1 MILLSLTLLPLSKAV
16 VSPYSVTIE
25 RVDSTYYA
33 YGRDGSILGE
43 SANLLEL
50 CNQQVNAISKGTF
63 YFVGDTFFFD
73 DEWIISEEINVAG
86 EGETATTLSFGQ
98 GGIVYRGI
106 STCTI
111 KDLSLQGY
119 GAEQS
124 CGLTLDSTGRMS
136 VYNVHITNFGTGLT
150 INQGLFA
157 AIYNIFLVENDVGVW
172 IGSDYGTA
180 RFFAGSIIFNRVGVE
195 ICGGTSDSTMNQF
208 YGTEIECNT
217 DCEVYFNGANGMVS
231 GTIFQGVY
239 FERTEGTSPY
249 FFKYYGEQT
258 QIKCITWTGC
268 KFASQVESTLEIYG
282 EGHVFD
288 GNFFDGA
295 PVNFIVAGAGHSIVN
310 NKELTEELVPIT
322 FTNHAERSVVS
333 GNYFYNVENNSVLP
347 IVSVLFFFGL
357 SGIAAGAIIKIRRF
371 QK

>member
-1 MILLSLTLLPLSKAV
+1 MILLLVTLLPLTKAD
-16 VSPYSVTIE
+16 VSPYTVTIE

-33 YGRDGSILGE
+33 YGRNGSILGGNE
-43 SANLLEL
+43 NLLEL

-63 YFVGDTFFFD
+63 YFVSGTFFFD
-73 DEWIISEEINVAG
+73 DEWVISKEINVAG
-86 EGETATTLSFGQ
+86 EGETATTLSFVQ
-98 GGIVYRGI
+98 GGIVFRGI

-111 KDLSLQGY
+111 KDLSLKGLS
-119 GAEQS
+119 AEHS

-136 VYNVHITNFGTGLT
+136 IYNVYITNFETGLN
-150 INQGLFA
+150 ISQGLFA
-157 AIYNIFLVENDVGVW
+157 AVYNPFIVENDVGIW
-172 IGSDYGTA
+172 IGSDYGTT
-180 RFFAGSIIFNRVGVE
+180 RFFAGSIIFNRVGIE
-195 ICGGTSDSTMNQF
+195 ICGGNSDSTMNQF
-208 YGTEIECNT
+208 YGSEIECNT

-231 GTIFQGVY
+231 GTIFQGAY

-268 KFASQVESTLEIYG
+268 KFASQVESTLEVYG
-282 EGHVFD
+282 EGHIFD

-295 PVNFIVAGAGHSIVN
+295 PVNFIVSGAGHSIVN

-322 FTNHAERSVVS
+322 FTNNAERSVVS
-333 GNYFYNVENNSVLP
+333 GNYFYDVEKNGTPLL
-347 IVSVLFFFGL
+347 VSVLFFLGL
-357 SGIAAGAIIKIRRF
+357 SGVGAGAIIKIRHF